1 MSIDPNDQMFYCGT
15 TTGEIL
21 KINFETKLLAAHGPK
36 KTRFSLGVE
45 KVAYMKGKLLIGS
58 GNGELA
64 IMDAQGSLEKRI
76 TSCQLHGSI
85 RSLSIR
91 GNGHQIYAGTSEN
104 NVYRINI
111 GKFYPLL

>member
-1 MSIDPNDQMFYCGT
+1 
-15 TTGEIL
+15 
-21 KINFETKLLAAHGPK
+21 
-36 KTRFSLGVE
+36 
-45 KVAYMKGKLLIGS
+45 MKGKLLIGS

-64 IMDAQGSLEKRI
+64 IMDAQGALEKRI
-76 TSCQLHGSI
+76 TSCQLQGSI

-111 GKFYPLL
+111 GEFFYFSNLIFYLNISRESVTVKRLT